1 MTTSPVRRKSL
12 ALLLGL
18 ACLVAVPGA
27 RVPTA
32 PLAAVAVAQE
42 PQPGPAPT
50 PPAPVPTPAPAPA
63 PVPAHAMIAGP
74 DTVAPGLPFY
84 LDARGSVHSE
94 ARPLRWKWK
103 GGGGQEPVYL
113 KFDMTDNPG
122 AILFVPQAMPG
133 FTYRFLLIAESDTPA
148 GVDVD
153 ADLIE
158 VEVRDPNPPPPPPP
172 PPIPDPEPL
181 PPVPAP
187 PGPTPTP
194 GAFSG
199 VVVYETAKPMPAKQG
214 NIFLSTKVREYL
226 KSHVA
231 KGAGGAARF
240 RWWDDDYAPEALASQ
255 DQALRDLYMRALA
268 DHGQDDTP
276 WVVLQ
281 APDGSVTSKPFPA
294 DADAM
299 IELLKSVGGN

>member
-1 MTTSPVRRKSL
+1 MIPTPARRKSL
-12 ALLLGL
+12 ALLLAM
-18 ACLVAVPGA
+18 ACLAS
-27 RVPTA
+27 
-32 PLAAVAVAQE
+32 
-42 PQPGPAPT
+42 
-50 PPAPVPTPAPAPA
+50 APAPA
-63 PVPAHAMIAGP
+63 TQVPGPIPIPAPEPAPVARAVVVGP

-84 LDARGSVHSE
+84 LDARGSVHTPD
-94 ARPLRWKWK
+94 RPLKWKWK
-103 GGGGQEPVYL
+103 GGGQEPVYL
-113 KFDMTDNPG
+113 RFDMAGDPG
-122 AILFVPQAMPG
+122 AILFIPQAMPG
-133 FTYRFLLIAESDTPA
+133 FTYKFLLIAEVTAPDKE

-158 VEVRDPNPPPPPPP
+158 VEVRDPNPPPPTP
-172 PPIPDPEPL
+172 PPIPDPEPVPPGPT
-181 PPVPAP
+181 PPVP

-194 GAFSG
+194 GSFSG

-240 RWWDDDYAPEALASQ
+240 RWWDDDYDAAALASQ

-268 DHGQDDTP
+268 DHGSNDTP

-281 APDGSVTSKPFPA
+281 APDGSVTSKPLPA

-299 IELLKSVGGN
+299 LELLKSVGGN